1 MHFCFSAPGDVQP
14 RRNLRTNVK
23 PAYLKNPISKNGD
36 QKSERERFGL
46 RLFTTLDS
54 NSDDLYIT
62 SPAYYTNDTYDNNL
76 EESWLITADEGKVS
90 GCLTSQSVVWRH
102 KSPAT
107 WLLKNLNITDCSK
120 TSTLLTA
127 QKLQHYWHFVRGITC
142 DRWISHKGPV
152 MRKIFPCREVFH
164 GRNIAPVGAH
174 VDLNNYRIEWTFVIQ
189 HAIAVSG
196 SIADLTRWMKMYTFR
211 LRFHWSMLLE
221 VQSTIFQHWL
231 R

>member
-1 MHFCFSAPGDVQP
+1 M
-14 RRNLRTNVK
+14 
-23 PAYLKNPISKNGD
+23 
-36 QKSERERFGL
+36 RERLVDASRRRASYGV
-46 RLFTTLDS
+46 
-54 NSDDLYIT
+54 
-62 SPAYYTNDTYDNNL
+62 TNHRQL
-76 EESWLITADEGKVS
+76 
-90 GCLTSQSVVWRH
+90 
-102 KSPAT
+102 
-107 WLLKNLNITDCSK
+107 DCSK
-120 TSTLLTA
+120 TLTLLTA
-127 QKLQHYWHFVRGITC
+127 QKPQHYWHFVRGITC

-196 SIADLTRWMKMYTFR
+196 SIADLTRWDRNKIAAIFQATFQNAFFWMKMYTFR